1 MLNLI
6 LNIKKLLKLK
16 KRLGKLKK
24 IIGNNSEK
32 KKQLESDLKGRFCY
46 CMMAIFEILVLYKP
60 NNID

>member
-1 MLNLI
+1 MLCWWTALMLNLI

-46 CMMAIFEILVLYKP
+46 CMMEIF
-60 NNID
+60 

>member
-24 IIGNNSEK
+24 IIGNDSEK
-32 KKQLESDLKGRFCY
+32 QKQFASDLKGRSLICWGG
-46 CMMAIFEILVLYKP
+46 E
-60 NNID
+60 